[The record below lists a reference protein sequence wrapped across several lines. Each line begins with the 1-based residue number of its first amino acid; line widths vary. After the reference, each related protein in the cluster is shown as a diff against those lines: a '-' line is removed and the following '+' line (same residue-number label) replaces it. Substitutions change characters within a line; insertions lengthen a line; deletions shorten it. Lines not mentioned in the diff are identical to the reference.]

1 MLTGHLLPGAHARP
15 ERGRQSQRSQGLGVG
30 RGARSRAAGAA
41 GRRQM
46 DGAEAETRGLPGSV
60 SKAFCSLLMGLVTIT
75 AAAGPL
81 SVAGKGIGEASFKT
95 DVPIQQQPMP
105 GHLAASG
112 PPLSQ
117 SP

>member
-1 MLTGHLLPGAHARP
+1 MPGLSGAANH
-15 ERGRQSQRSQGLGVG
+15 
-30 RGARSRAAGAA
+30 RGARGWEWGEGPGAAGAA